1 MPISI
6 FDSGAWATARSISV
20 FDSGAWATVQR
31 AWVFDSGAW
40 ALGYTY
46 HNPVDEITVKAL
58 SDGGVIAS
66 IYFEPDGDVTS
77 SPTAQTGSSRWAN
90 PILSDN
96 WDQFQM
102 RVDQVAGAGS
112 PVFYIDGGIAGG
124 ADGLA
129 VYYDMGSAHNVILC
143 NNCTVRVRIRDKASP
158 YTVRM
163 DTQTLGNF
171 VIT

>member
-1 MPISI
+1 MPLSL

-31 AWVFDSGAW
+31 VWVFDSGAW
-40 ALGYTY
+40 AQCYTY
-46 HNPVDEITVKAL
+46 YNPVDEITVKAL
-58 SDGGVIAS
+58 SDGGVTANIVFYS
-66 IYFEPDGDVTS
+66 DGVVAS

-96 WDQFQM
+96 WDQFQI
-102 RVDQVAGAGS
+102 RVDQVAGAGTATLHINTW
-112 PVFYIDGGIAGG
+112 VAGG
-124 ADGLA
+124 VGLG
-129 VYYDMGSAHNVILC
+129 VYYDMGSTSSFIMC